1 MDSADGESSGLA
13 LDPGGKEPKLN
24 GKVQS
29 TKEAAI
35 GRQFSEPGRFAYAAL
50 CGVSL
55 GHLFSGSEQRSFREQ
70 YLEGLVHW
78 LGLDESVMPVMQAFL
93 AGLGCEG
100 SDTFLSILQAEPLLS
115 TGALPITQDLVSF
128 SIRDGEYDARARV
141 LIRHVSCLL
150 RVCPQQLEDFEE
162 TLGERLRQGGEESE
176 EESSRRRKKERGRAL
191 RRYLLIG
198 LATVGGGTVLGVTGG
213 LAAPLVAA
221 GAGAVLGAGGAAVL
235 GSATGIA
242 IMASLFGAAG
252 AGLTGYKMNKRV
264 GAIEEFEFLPL
275 NSGKHLHVTVAVTG
289 WLCSGKY
296 SSFQAPWQ
304 SLGAC
309 GEQYCLKWES
319 RYLQNLGSVL
329 DTLWDGLVSI
339 VAQEAL
345 KYTVLSGIVTALT
358 WPASLL
364 AVASVID
371 NPWGVCLSR
380 SAEVGKHLAQVL
392 RSRQQG
398 KRPVSL
404 IGFSL
409 GARVIY
415 FCLEELANDKGSE
428 GVIEDVVL
436 LGAPVDGSEKTWK
449 RLSKVVA
456 GKIVNGYCRGDWLLG
471 FVYRGSSVQLSVAGL
486 QPINSNNRRIINV
499 DLSSVVKG
507 HLDYMRQMDT
517 ILVAVGFP
525 TKEGAE
531 TTPGHS
537 HSVMLSE
544 GKLDTLEA
552 QPIKENGQREE
563 HLIEASNKSEEA
575 NVKNEFTETEGDEH
589 SAGRAQENG
598 WDIPDI
604 SDLLDSLSVSETAQK
619 DSNFFTCTQ
628 GIEGS
633 DCQCIQE
640 EEGQSDTDSEC
651 ISWEWDTKHWST
663 EHMITPHPKRTE
675 CPTQD
680 QAAKGKQPYSAT
692 LHTHSLHSPV
702 TEHTMMARM
711 DSDEIK
717 G

>member
-1 MDSADGESSGLA
+1 MEATSNNNEEPKLTP
-13 LDPGGKEPKLN
+13 DPGGQKHDQSPAE
-24 GKVQS
+24 KVF
-29 TKEAAI
+29 
-35 GRQFSEPGRFAYAAL
+35 GRQLSEPGRFAYAGL

-55 GHLFSGSEQRSFREQ
+55 GQLFQGPEQKCFREM
-70 YLEGLVHW
+70 YLEGLVQW
-78 LGLDESVMPVMQAFL
+78 LALDESVMPVMQAFL
-93 AGLGCEG
+93 AGLGFEG
-100 SDTFLSILQAEPLLS
+100 TDTFLSILHAEPLLGA
-115 TGALPITQDLVSF
+115 GALPITQDLVSF
-128 SIRDGEYDARARV
+128 SVKDGHYDARARV

-150 RVCPQQLEDFEE
+150 RVTQQQLEDFEE
-162 TLGERLRQGGEESE
+162 TLGEKLREAVEESE
-176 EESSRRRKKERGRAL
+176 EESSRRQKKERGRKL

-198 LATVGGGTVLGVTGG
+198 LATVGGGTVIGVTGG

-242 IMASLFGAAG
+242 IMASMFGAAG

-264 GAIEEFEFLPL
+264 GAIKEFEFLPMS
-275 NSGKHLHVTVAVTG
+275 SGKHLHLTIAVTG

-296 SSFQAPWQ
+296 SSFQAPWS

-319 RYLQNLGSVL
+319 RYLLELGSIL
-329 DTLWDGLVSI
+329 DSLWDGLVSV

-398 KRPVSL
+398 KRPVNL

-415 FCLEELANDKGSE
+415 FCLEELANDQGSE
-428 GVIEDVVL
+428 GVVEDVVL
-436 LGAPVDGSEKTWK
+436 LGAPVDGSEKTWQ

-471 FVYRGSSVQLSVAGL
+471 FLYRSSSVQLSVAGL
-486 QPINSNNRRIINV
+486 QPINSQDRKIINV

-517 ILVAVGFP
+517 ILVAVGVP
-525 TKEGAE
+525 TREEAGAM
-531 TTPGHS
+531 G
-537 HSVMLSE
+537 
-544 GKLDTLEA
+544 GKLPLVHLSPEKPGTPESD
-552 QPIKENGQREE
+552 GQSRVKG
-563 HLIEASNKSEEA
+563 EASMDISNNDTSDTTEA
-575 NVKNEFTETEGDEH
+575 NVDKYKTQTVDRERCERKD
-589 SAGRAQENG
+589 SENG

-604 SDLLDSLSVSETAQK
+604 SDLLDSINESDGVTDPCQGNTHSICTLGGKDHVEPSQDQGKIDREDESET
-619 DSNFFTCTQ
+619 
-628 GIEGS
+628 
-633 DCQCIQE
+633 DCE
-640 EEGQSDTDSEC
+640 HT
-651 ISWEWDTKHWST
+651 SWDWDDTKWT
-663 EHMITPHPKRTE
+663 TE
-675 CPTQD
+675 CTNTTYQSHTETQE
-680 QAAKGKQPYSAT
+680 QLVNGKPAGSEPRAMK
-692 LHTHSLHSPV
+692 S
-702 TEHTMMARM
+702 
-711 DSDEIK
+711 
-717 G
+717 

>member
-1 MDSADGESSGLA
+1 
-13 LDPGGKEPKLN
+13 
-24 GKVQS
+24 
-29 TKEAAI
+29 
-35 GRQFSEPGRFAYAAL
+35 
-50 CGVSL
+50 
-55 GHLFSGSEQRSFREQ
+55 
-70 YLEGLVHW
+70 
-78 LGLDESVMPVMQAFL
+78 MPVMQAFL

-115 TGALPITQDLVSF
+115 AGALPITQDLVSF
-128 SIRDGEYDARARV
+128 SVKDGQYDARARV
-141 LIRHVSCLL
+141 LIRHVTCLL

-162 TLGERLRQGGEESE
+162 TLGEQLREGGEESE
-176 EESSRRRKKERGRAL
+176 EESSRRRKKERGRKL

-198 LATVGGGTVLGVTGG
+198 LATVGGGTVIGVTGG

-221 GAGAVLGAGGAAVL
+221 GAGAVLGAGGAAAL

-264 GAIEEFEFLPL
+264 GAIEEFEFLPM
-275 NSGKHLHVTVAVTG
+275 STGKHLHLTVAVTG

-296 SSFQAPWQ
+296 SSFQAPWC

-319 RYLQNLGSVL
+319 RYLLDLGCVL
-329 DTLWDGLVSI
+329 DSLWDGLVSI

-398 KRPVSL
+398 KRPVNL

-415 FCLEELANDKGSE
+415 FCLEELSNDQGSE
-428 GVIEDVVL
+428 GIVEDVVL
-436 LGAPVDGSEKTWK
+436 LGAPVDGSEKTWD
-449 RLSKVVA
+449 RLSRVVA

-471 FVYRGSSVQLSVAGL
+471 FLYRSSSVQLSVAGL
-486 QPINSNNRRIINV
+486 QPINSSTRRIINV

-517 ILVAVGFP
+517 ILVAVGVP
-525 TKEGAE
+525 TKEGV
-531 TTPGHS
+531 G
-537 HSVMLSE
+537 VMAVQPQTVTVAQ
-544 GKLDTLEA
+544 GKLDSAEVQSA
-552 QPIKENGQREE
+552 EENGQQVDEPV
-563 HLIEASNKSEEA
+563 ISPNNAVEA
-575 NVKNEFTETEGDEH
+575 NTKESTKTHTAKRETED
-589 SAGRAQENG
+589 G

-604 SDLLDSLSVSETAQK
+604 SDLLDSLSAAEPEQNHSSVCRT
-619 DSNFFTCTQ
+619 T
-628 GIEGS
+628 EGS
-633 DCQCIQE
+633 KGSDFQGRGKAECE
-640 EEGQSDTDSEC
+640 SDTN
-651 ISWEWDTKHWST
+651 T
-663 EHMITPHPKRTE
+663 EHMSWDWDTTHWTMEHTDTNHSGQSKRI
-675 CPTQD
+675 TQD
-680 QAAKGKQPYSAT
+680 KLANGKPPLSLPTAKPPTHLLQTPVPEHSGKT
-692 LHTHSLHSPV
+692 NV
-702 TEHTMMARM
+702 
-711 DSDEIK
+711 DSN
-717 G
+717 GNLA

>member
-1 MDSADGESSGLA
+1 MEPTNNINEAQKLTP
-13 LDPGGKEPKLN
+13 DPGGQKKNQPPGEC
-24 GKVQS
+24 VF
-29 TKEAAI
+29 
-35 GRQFSEPGRFAYAAL
+35 GRQLSEPGRFAYAGL

-55 GHLFSGSEQRSFREQ
+55 GQLFHGQEQKSFRDG
-70 YLEGLVHW
+70 YLEGLVQW
-78 LGLDESVMPVMQAFL
+78 LNLDESVMPVMQAFL
-93 AGLGCEG
+93 AGLGFEG
-100 SDTFLSILQAEPLLS
+100 TDTFLSILHAEPLLRA
-115 TGALPITQDLVSF
+115 GALPITQDLVSF
-128 SIRDGEYDARARV
+128 SVKDGHYDARARV

-150 RVCPQQLEDFEE
+150 RVTQQQLEDFEE
-162 TLGERLRQGGEESE
+162 TLGEKLREAGEESE
-176 EESSRRRKKERGRAL
+176 EESSRRQRKERGRKL

-198 LATVGGGTVLGVTGG
+198 LATVGGGTVIGVTGG

-264 GAIEEFEFLPL
+264 GAIEEFEFLPMS
-275 NSGKHLHVTVAVTG
+275 SGKHLHLTIAVTG

-296 SSFQAPWQ
+296 SSFQAPWS
-304 SLGAC
+304 SLGVC

-319 RYLQNLGSVL
+319 RYLLDLGSIL
-329 DTLWDGLVSI
+329 DSLWDGLVSV

-398 KRPVSL
+398 KRPVNL

-415 FCLEELANDKGSE
+415 FCLEELANDQGSE
-428 GVIEDVVL
+428 GVVEDVVL
-436 LGAPVDGSEKTWK
+436 LGAPVDGSEKAWQ
-449 RLSKVVA
+449 RLSRVVA

-471 FVYRGSSVQLSVAGL
+471 FLYRSSSAQLSVAGL
-486 QPINSNNRRIINV
+486 QPINSQDRKIINV

-517 ILVAVGFP
+517 ILVAVGVP
-525 TKEGAE
+525 T
-531 TTPGHS
+531 
-537 HSVMLSE
+537 
-544 GKLDTLEA
+544 
-552 QPIKENGQREE
+552 REE
-563 HLIEASNKSEEA
+563 AGDRSSKLQLVHLSQENPGTPESASQIRDKGEPSVDISNKDSLE
-575 NVKNEFTETEGDEH
+575 VPLSNERCERKD
-589 SAGRAQENG
+589 SENG

-604 SDLLDSLSVSETAQK
+604 SDLLES
-619 DSNFFTCTQ
+619 
-628 GIEGS
+628 I
-633 DCQCIQE
+633 
-640 EEGQSDTDSEC
+640 SEC
-651 ISWEWDTKHWST
+651 DGIPESCHGKALASCALGDESHVEPSQDKSKTDRDTESNTDCEHSSWDWDDTNWT
-663 EHMITPHPKRTE
+663 
-675 CPTQD
+675 
-680 QAAKGKQPYSAT
+680 A
-692 LHTHSLHSPV
+692 
-702 TEHTMMARM
+702 EHTQTQPTNRTL
-711 DSDEIK
+711 EHRTN
-717 G
+717 